1 VKFLRTRKEV
11 NQELSI
17 FQKKQITIG
26 FVPTMGALHEGH
38 LELVRKAKQSSNFV
52 VVSIFVNPTQF
63 NNKEDF
69 ENYPNTISKDLELL
83 DQEGV
88 DLVFV
93 PSIEEIYPSQ
103 PILSFDFGNI
113 ERVLEGAFRPGH
125 FNGVGIVV
133 SKLLNIVKP
142 HQVYFGQKDLQQ
154 VMIVRRLVE
163 DLSFNTEIVIIPT
176 VREADGLAMS
186 SRNLRLSFEQRAIA
200 PLLYKALLTAKDELL
215 KGNNWLAIREKINL
229 MFKEQPGVQLEYF
242 ELVSVERFELLE
254 EVSDQSGIAI
264 CTAAF
269 IGNIRLIDNISIF
282 D

>member
-1 VKFLRTRKEV
+1 MKFLRTKKEV
-11 NQELSI
+11 NQELNI
-17 FQKKQITIG
+17 LQKKQITIG
-26 FVPTMGALHEGH
+26 FVPTMGALHDGH
-38 LELVRKAKQSSNFV
+38 LELVKKAKQNSNIV

-83 DQEGV
+83 DQTGV

-93 PSIEEIYPSQ
+93 PDIQEIYPAQ
-103 PILSFDFGNI
+103 PSLSFDFGKI

-125 FNGVGIVV
+125 FNGVAIVV

-186 SRNLRLSFEQRAIA
+186 SRNLRLSLEQRAIA
-200 PLLYKALLTAKDELL
+200 PLLYKALLKAKDELL

-242 ELVSVERFELLE
+242 ELVSTERFELLE

>member
-1 VKFLRTRKEV
+1 VKFLRTKKEV
-11 NQELSI
+11 NQELNI
-17 FQKKQITIG
+17 LLKKQITIG

-38 LELVRKAKQSSNFV
+38 LELVKKAKQNSNIV
-52 VVSIFVNPTQF
+52 IVSIFVNPTQF

-83 DQEGV
+83 DQTGV

-93 PSIEEIYPSQ
+93 PGIQEIYPSQ
-103 PILSFDFGNI
+103 PSLSFDFGKI

-125 FNGVGIVV
+125 FNGVAIVV

-186 SRNLRLSFEQRAIA
+186 SRNLRLSLEQRAIA
-200 PLLYKALLTAKDELL
+200 PLLYKALLRAKGELL
-215 KGNNWLAIREKINL
+215 KGNNWLGIREKINL

-242 ELVSVERFELLE
+242 ELVSTERFELLE
-254 EVSDQSGIAI
+254 EVNDQSGIAI

>member
-1 VKFLRTRKEV
+1 MKFLRTKKEV
-11 NQELSI
+11 NQELDI
-17 FQKKQITIG
+17 FRKRQITIG

-38 LELVRKAKQSSNFV
+38 LELVKKAKQNSNII

-69 ENYPNTISKDLELL
+69 ENYPNSISKDLELL
-83 DQEGV
+83 DQTGV

-93 PSIEEIYPSQ
+93 PSNQEIYPSQ
-103 PILSFDFGNI
+103 PSLSFDFGKI

-125 FNGVGIVV
+125 FNGVAIVV

-142 HQVYFGQKDLQQ
+142 HRVYFGQKDLQQ

-176 VREADGLAMS
+176 VRESDGLAMS
-186 SRNLRLSFEQRAIA
+186 SRNLRLSLEQRLIA
-200 PLLYKALLTAKDELL
+200 PLIYKSLHFAKDELL
-215 KGNNWLAIREKINL
+215 NGNNWLAIREKINL
-229 MFKEQPGVQLEYF
+229 MFIEEPGVELEYF
-242 ELVSVERFELLE
+242 ELVSTERFELLD
-254 EVSDQSGIAI
+254 EVNKQSGIAI
-264 CTAAF
+264 CTAAY

>member
-1 VKFLRTRKEV
+1 MKFLRTKKEV
-11 NQELSI
+11 NQELNI
-17 FQKKQITIG
+17 LLKKQITIG

-38 LELVRKAKQSSNFV
+38 LELVKKAKQNSNIV

-83 DQEGV
+83 DQTGV

-93 PSIEEIYPSQ
+93 PAIQEIYPAQ
-103 PILSFDFGNI
+103 PSLSFDFGKI

-125 FNGVGIVV
+125 FNGVAIVV

-186 SRNLRLSFEQRAIA
+186 SRNLRLSLEQRAIA
-200 PLLYKALLTAKDELL
+200 PLLYKALLTAKGELL

-242 ELVSVERFELLE
+242 ELVSTERFELLE
-254 EVSDQSGIAI
+254 EVSGQSGIAI

>member
-1 VKFLRTRKEV
+1 VKFLRTKKEV
-11 NQELSI
+11 NQELDI
-17 FQKKQITIG
+17 LRKRQIIIG

-38 LELVRKAKQSSNFV
+38 LELVKKAKQNSNIV
-52 VVSIFVNPTQF
+52 IVSIFVNPPQF

-83 DQEGV
+83 EQTGV

-93 PSIEEIYPSQ
+93 PSNQEIYPFQ
-103 PILSFDFGNI
+103 PSLSFDFGKI

-125 FNGVGIVV
+125 FNGVAIVV

-176 VREADGLAMS
+176 VRDADGLAMS
-186 SRNLRLSFEQRAIA
+186 SRNLRLSLDQRLIA
-200 PLLYKALLTAKDELL
+200 PLIYKSLHFAKDELL
-215 KGNNWLAIREKINL
+215 NGNNWLTIREKINL
-229 MFKEQPGVQLEYF
+229 MFIEQPGIELEYF
-242 ELVSVERFELLE
+242 ELVSTERFELLD
-254 EVSDQSGIAI
+254 EVNKQSGIAI
-264 CTAAF
+264 CAAAYL
-269 IGNIRLIDNISIF
+269 GNIRLIDNISIF

>member
-1 VKFLRTRKEV
+1 MKFLRTKKEV
-11 NQELSI
+11 NQELNI
-17 FQKKQITIG
+17 LLKKQITIG

-38 LELVRKAKQSSNFV
+38 LELVKNAKQNSNIV

-69 ENYPNTISKDLELL
+69 ENYPNTISKDLALL
-83 DQEGV
+83 EQTGV
-88 DLVFV
+88 DLAFV
-93 PSIEEIYPSQ
+93 PNIQEIYPTQ
-103 PILSFDFGNI
+103 PSLSFDFGKI

-125 FNGVGIVV
+125 FNGVAIVV

-154 VMIVRRLVE
+154 VMIIRRLVE
-163 DLSFNTEIVIIPT
+163 DLSFNTEIIVVPT

-186 SRNLRLSFEQRAIA
+186 SRNLRLSLEQRAIA
-200 PLLYKALLTAKDELL
+200 PLLYNALLTAKGELL

-229 MFKEQPGVQLEYF
+229 IFKEQPGVQLEYF
-242 ELVSVERFELLE
+242 ELVSTERFELLD
-254 EVSDQSGIAI
+254 EVKEQSGISI
-264 CTAAF
+264 CTAAY

>member
-215 KGNNWLAIREKINL
+215 KGNKWLAIREKINL

>member
-1 VKFLRTRKEV
+1 MKFLRTKKEV
-11 NQELSI
+11 NQELDI
-17 FQKKQITIG
+17 LQKKQITIG

-38 LELVRKAKQSSNFV
+38 LELVKKAKYNSNFV

-63 NNKEDF
+63 NNIEDF
-69 ENYPNTISKDLELL
+69 ENYPNTLSKDLELL
-83 DQEGV
+83 DQAGV

-93 PSIEEIYPSQ
+93 PSIQEIYPSQ

-154 VMIVRRLVE
+154 VSIVRRLVE
-163 DLSFNTEIVIIPT
+163 DLSFNTQIVIIPT
-176 VREADGLAMS
+176 VRETDGLAMS
-186 SRNLRLSFEQRAIA
+186 SRNLRLSSEQRAIA
-200 PLLYKALLTAKDELL
+200 PLLFQALQMAKDELL
-215 KGNNWLAIREKINL
+215 NSNNWLAIREKINL
-229 MFKEQPGVQLEYF
+229 MFKEQPEVQLEYF
-242 ELVSVERFELLE
+242 ELVSVERFELIQELNK
-254 EVSDQSGIAI
+254 QSGIAI
-264 CTAAF
+264 CIAAYV
-269 IGNIRLIDNISIF
+269 GNIRLIDNISIF

>member
-1 VKFLRTRKEV
+1 MKFLRTKKEV
-11 NQELSI
+11 NQELDI
-17 FQKKQITIG
+17 LRKRQITIG

-38 LELVRKAKQSSNFV
+38 LELVKKAKQNSNII

-69 ENYPNTISKDLELL
+69 ENYPNSISKDLELL
-83 DQEGV
+83 DQTGV

-93 PSIEEIYPSQ
+93 PSNQEIYPSQ
-103 PILSFDFGNI
+103 PSLSFDFGKI

-125 FNGVGIVV
+125 FNGVAIVV

-142 HQVYFGQKDLQQ
+142 HRVYFGQKDLQQ

-176 VREADGLAMS
+176 VRESDGLAMS
-186 SRNLRLSFEQRAIA
+186 SRNLRLSLEQRAIA
-200 PLLYKALLTAKDELL
+200 PLLYKGLLMAKDELL

-242 ELVSVERFELLE
+242 ELVSTERFELLE
-254 EVSDQSGIAI
+254 EVNGQSGIAI

>member
-1 VKFLRTRKEV
+1 MKFLRTKKEV
-11 NQELSI
+11 NQELDI
-17 FQKKQITIG
+17 LRKRQITIG

-38 LELVRKAKQSSNFV
+38 LELVKKAKQNSNII

-69 ENYPNTISKDLELL
+69 ENYPNSISKDLELL
-83 DQEGV
+83 DQTGV

-93 PSIEEIYPSQ
+93 PSNQEIYPSQ
-103 PILSFDFGNI
+103 PSLSFDFGKI

-125 FNGVGIVV
+125 FNGVAIVV

-142 HQVYFGQKDLQQ
+142 HRVYFGQKDLQQ

-176 VREADGLAMS
+176 VRESDGLAMS
-186 SRNLRLSFEQRAIA
+186 SRNLRLSLEQRLIA
-200 PLLYKALLTAKDELL
+200 PLIYKSLHFAKNELL
-215 KGNNWLAIREKINL
+215 KGNNWLATREKINL
-229 MFKEQPGVQLEYF
+229 MFMEEPGVELEYF
-242 ELVSVERFELLE
+242 ELVSTERFELLD
-254 EVSDQSGIAI
+254 EVNKQSGIAI
-264 CTAAF
+264 CTAAY